1 MRRDGSTY
9 YPVLEHEII
18 LRNITKKEMREFLD
32 IEQSCFV
39 LKLNGARMF
48 SLEEA
53 IRLQEEFF
61 PDVTVNELFRH
72 DGGGVAAEKVP
83 ACGTSSRVKSVFSM
97 WQANRCHSES
107 SLQRHMGQIIR

>member
-1 MRRDGSTY
+1 MAVIIQYLLQNVKNDTKYKKRGDNMRRDGSTY

-32 IEQSCFV
+32 IEQSSFV
-39 LKLNGARMF
+39 LKLNGARRF

-72 DGGGVAAEKVP
+72 E
-83 ACGTSSRVKSVFSM
+83 
-97 WQANRCHSES
+97 
-107 SLQRHMGQIIR
+107 

>member
-1 MRRDGSTY
+1 MAVIIQYLLQNVKNDTKYRKRGDNMRRDGSTY

-32 IEQSCFV
+32 IEQSSFV
-39 LKLNGARMF
+39 LKLNGARRF

-72 DGGGVAAEKVP
+72 E
-83 ACGTSSRVKSVFSM
+83 
-97 WQANRCHSES
+97 
-107 SLQRHMGQIIR
+107 

>member
-32 IEQSCFV
+32 IEHSSFV
-39 LKLNGARMF
+39 LKLNGARRF

-61 PDVTVNELFRH
+61 PDVTINELFRH
-72 DGGGVAAEKVP
+72 E
-83 ACGTSSRVKSVFSM
+83 
-97 WQANRCHSES
+97 
-107 SLQRHMGQIIR
+107 